1 MKPAPFFFTE
11 NRWAYWLS
19 SHERNCRSVQRSFPS
34 CRVCR
39 DVGKFCR
46 LWRCRAG
53 SQLCRDDQFFPSSG
67 HMAGWVDMTASV
79 SRCVCRL
86 GPLPFSDKLTA
97 FASRLLPYI
106 QTFKFQTFKDVNVW
120 SHIQSR
126 TFAHVSGGHCQ
137 ACAPSTS
144 ECFSAPCC
152 TGLHRVQWGSSL
164 FLAWSLMPAPV
175 CQLLS
180 CATVL
185 FKVRA
190 CLLRRFTCVWLFA
203 TPWTVARQVPLS
215 MGFCKWEYWSGLP
228 CLPPGDLPNSGIEPG
243 SPALQADS

>member
-19 SHERNCRSVQRSFPS
+19 SHERNCPSVQRSFLS

-53 SQLCRDDQFFPSSG
+53 SQSCWDDQFFPSSG

-106 QTFKFQTFKDVNVW
+106 QTFKFQTSKMQMCIP
-120 SHIQSR
+120 SP
-126 TFAHVSGGHCQ
+126 SGLSETAACPPSPIGDDPSALPSPTSSATSSNSCLFTRCQ
-137 ACAPSTS
+137 PLYTS
-144 ECFSAPCC
+144 CWNC
-152 TGLHRVQWGSSL
+152 T
-164 FLAWSLMPAPV
+164 
-175 CQLLS
+175 
-180 CATVL
+180 TVF
-185 FKVRA
+185 FKVLG
-190 CLLRRFTCVWLFA
+190 CKIKNIFFIFCVCFLWLSV
-203 TPWTVARQVPLS
+203 WKVL
-215 MGFCKWEYWSGLP
+215 
-228 CLPPGDLPNSGIEPG
+228 
-243 SPALQADS
+243 